1 MILMILLIKMNYYF
15 ISFFGTVVRPIIFL
29 CMSKSGIS
37 TWKAVGFLLSYMKK
51 YRLII
56 TCGIVLLMIVD
67 TFQLIIPQIIK
78 RILDV
83 VGEQEFSQ
91 ALIVK
96 NALYIVALALGM
108 VVIRFLWRLC
118 IFLPS
123 RKIELRMREDLF
135 VHLTRLSFSFFNA
148 SKTGDLMA
156 LLINDISAV
165 RMTTGMAVTGLTDA
179 LFMGSLSLA
188 FMFSTS
194 VTLTLITVA
203 PLPLI
208 ILVMLK
214 FGGLIQS
221 RFKDVQESFGDLSSL
236 TQEAF
241 SGARVVK
248 GFVQEEI
255 ELQHFYAQS
264 TEYVDKN
271 LRLVRIWGF
280 FFPLM
285 SFLAS
290 VSITLL
296 LLYGGKQVILSR
308 LSFGEFVSFVFY
320 IQLLVWPIMATGWV
334 FNISQRG
341 LASAKRIMELLDT
354 KSDVIARPASIH
366 LDRPLK
372 GEISIQNLTFRFS
385 PTGKDVLKHITLNIP
400 AGSTLGII
408 GKPGAGKTTLVSLL
422 FHLFPLERDRVF
434 IDGIDINDVPLDT
447 LRKSIGYVPQDSFLF
462 SDTIANNIA
471 FGVDEK
477 SKDLTAAIQKAAR
490 MAAIEKDIDGFG
502 MGYSTM
508 IGERGISLS
517 GGQKQRVSIARALLL
532 SPSILIFDDA
542 LSSVDAAT
550 EREILLSLGREIKGK
565 TAFIIAHRVSTVR
578 GCDAVIILDEGQIIE
593 HGTHEELLARRGFY
607 ARLFAMQK
615 LSEEKGA

>member
-1 MILMILLIKMNYYF
+1 
-15 ISFFGTVVRPIIFL
+15 
-29 CMSKSGIS
+29 MSQSKIS
-37 TWKAVGFLLSYMKK
+37 TWKAIGFLLSYMKK
-51 YRLII
+51 YRLAIA
-56 TCGIVLLMIVD
+56 CGIVLLMIVD
-67 TFQLIIPQIIK
+67 TFQLIIPRIIK

-83 VGEQEFSQ
+83 LGEQNFSQ
-91 ALIVK
+91 QLILK
-96 NALYIVALALGM
+96 NALYIVALAAGM
-108 VVIRFLWRLC
+108 VVVRFLWRLC

-123 RKIELRMREDLF
+123 RKIELRMREDMF
-135 VHLTRLSFSFFNA
+135 AHLAGLSFSFFNVT
-148 SKTGDLMA
+148 KTGDLMA
-156 LLINDISAV
+156 LFINDINAV

-179 LFMGSLSLA
+179 IFMGSLSLA
-188 FMFSTS
+188 FMFSIN

-221 RFKDVQESFGDLSSL
+221 RFKDVQESFGDLSSI

-248 GFVQEEI
+248 GFVQEEK
-255 ELQHFYAQS
+255 ELAHFYAKS

-271 LRLVRIWGF
+271 IKLVQLWGF

-285 SFLAS
+285 TFLAS

-308 LSFGEFVSFVFY
+308 LSFGDFVSFVFY

-341 LASAKRIMELLDT
+341 LASAKRIMELFDT
-354 KSDVIARPASIH
+354 RSDVIVTSAAA
-366 LDRPLK
+366 DYNQPLK
-372 GEISIQNLTFRFS
+372 GEIFIRDLTFRFS
-385 PTGKDVLKHITLNIP
+385 PASKEVLRHINLKIP

-422 FHLFPLERDRVF
+422 FHLFPLEHGRVF
-434 IDGIDINDVPLDT
+434 IDGRDINDVPLNL

-462 SDTIANNIA
+462 SDTIENNIA
-471 FGVDEK
+471 FGFDDNK
-477 SKDLTAAIQKAAR
+477 KDLPALQKAAR
-490 MAAIEKDIDGFG
+490 SAAIEKDIAGFG
-502 MGYSTM
+502 KGYSTM

-532 SPSILIFDDA
+532 SPAILIFDDA

-550 EREILLSLGREIKGK
+550 EREILVSLSREIKGK
-565 TAFIIAHRVSTVR
+565 TALIIAHRVSTVR
-578 GCDAVIILDEGQIIE
+578 GCDAIIVLDEGQIVE
-593 HGTHEELLARRGFY
+593 QGTHEELITRQGFY
-607 ARLFAMQK
+607 AKLFAMQK